1 MQISLGRLTIA
12 GLPARLRSLGQWWL
26 KEFVNLFPER
36 IVEFLF
42 GRGQALLVVAVDQE
56 GATLEL
62 LDSARALIASERITL
77 TGNALVEIDRFVRS
91 QGLERA
97 DADVGLR
104 LPAETVFCRQLVL
117 PAEAIDSIEV
127 IVAQDIAKK
136 TPFKSEDIYSDHVAL
151 ERADSNKITVWQWI
165 TRRQYV
171 DQALLP
177 LKIDVEH
184 LAFVVFDSVN
194 AGLPVPLINLRPS
207 ARIRNS
213 LHQKA
218 ALVLCCSALVLA
230 LLAGG
235 LKYWNQQTAI
245 DSLDAQIATTSGKAQ
260 QVRALVDQLREKK
273 NILLRLRL
281 QRSETPGLIDLWEEA
296 TRVLPSHSWLTEF
309 RLVEAADKQEEQ
321 VAILGF
327 SNAAPSLVGIIDGS
341 PLFFDAALTSPIA
354 FDATEG
360 RERFALQAKVKMP
373 DAFKEAA
380 R

>member
-91 QGLERA
+91 QSLERA

-136 TPFKSEDIYSDHVAL
+136 TPFKSEDIYSGHVAL

-171 DQALLP
+171 HQALLP

-184 LAFVVFDSVN
+184 LAF
-194 AGLPVPLINLRPS
+194 
-207 ARIRNS
+207 
-213 LHQKA
+213 
-218 ALVLCCSALVLA
+218 
-230 LLAGG
+230 
-235 LKYWNQQTAI
+235 
-245 DSLDAQIATTSGKAQ
+245 
-260 QVRALVDQLREKK
+260 
-273 NILLRLRL
+273 
-281 QRSETPGLIDLWEEA
+281 
-296 TRVLPSHSWLTEF
+296 
-309 RLVEAADKQEEQ
+309 
-321 VAILGF
+321 
-327 SNAAPSLVGIIDGS
+327 
-341 PLFFDAALTSPIA
+341 
-354 FDATEG
+354 
-360 RERFALQAKVKMP
+360 
-373 DAFKEAA
+373 
-380 R
+380 